1 MLHINKKYGKFTNI
15 PQLTYHFPRSFI
27 GKKVY
32 PTWSKVEKTGKK
44 SNSAHSPGV
53 ITSGDAHRRSPL
65 NTFHTVI
72 PSHMARHNLHIRY
85 YAMILL
91 CTLLLP
97 LMTQCDEKD
106 DFEELPVQIQKFVA
120 KYYPETA
127 VSNYDFSNGIYHVT
141 LNNSAT
147 MEFNSSI
154 AWTSID
160 GRGATLPEMLLYDQ
174 LPSPLYSFLEST
186 GNTASVYRMSR
197 NASIITLGL
206 LDSTAVY
213 DIATGKITN

>member
-1 MLHINKKYGKFTNI
+1 MAHNNTDI
-15 PQLTYHFPRSFI
+15 RSF
-27 GKKVY
+27 
-32 PTWSKVEKTGKK
+32 
-44 SNSAHSPGV
+44 V
-53 ITSGDAHRRSPL
+53 IIL
-65 NTFHTVI
+65 
-72 PSHMARHNLHIRY
+72 
-85 YAMILL
+85 LL
-91 CTLLLP
+91 CTMLLP
-97 LMTQCDEKD
+97 AITRCNEKD
-106 DFEELPVQIQKFVA
+106 DFEELPSQIQKFVA
-120 KYYPETA
+120 QYFPETA

-154 AWTSID
+154 AWTCID
-160 GRGATLPEMLLYDQ
+160 GRGSTLPEMLLYDQ

-197 NASIITLGL
+197 NDAIITLGL